1 MSVELRLTGILELK
15 QALANLPAELKG
27 QATGIVMET
36 AYAAADDIRNQYP
49 LGPPGRT
56 NRRGKD
62 VTPGNLKK
70 GVRVVVKEIGPVG
83 VAAQVR
89 SAAPHA
95 HLYEFGTVARHYVT
109 KYGVRKAVGAMPP
122 RPVFIPTM
130 IRYRRLLYA
139 KLAALIQSKGLT
151 VKVDEAA

>member
-1 MSVELRLTGILELK
+1 MSVELKLSGILELK

-36 AYAAADDIRNQYP
+36 AYAAADDIQNQYHQ
-49 LGPPGRT
+49 GT
-56 NRRGKD
+56 
-62 VTPGNLKK
+62 GNLKK

-89 SAAPHA
+89 STAPHA
-95 HLYEFGTVARHYVT
+95 PLYEFGTVARHYVT

-130 IRYRRLLYA
+130 IKYRRLLYA
-139 KLAALIQSKGLT
+139 KLAALIQSHGLT

>member
-49 LGPPGRT
+49 LGPPDRMRKGQAI
-56 NRRGKD
+56 
-62 VTPGNLKK
+62 TPGNLKK
-70 GVRVVVKEIGPVG
+70 GVKVVVKEIGPVG

-109 KYGVRKAVGAMPP
+109 QYGRRKAIGAMPP